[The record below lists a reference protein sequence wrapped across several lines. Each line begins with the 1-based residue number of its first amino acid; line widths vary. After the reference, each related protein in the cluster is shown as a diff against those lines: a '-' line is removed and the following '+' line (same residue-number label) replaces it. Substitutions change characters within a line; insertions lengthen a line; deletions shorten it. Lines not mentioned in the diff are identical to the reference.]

1 MLLAYLTQTIDYLYI
16 YWIDIK
22 GKYTGLRQHR
32 RTKIDCLSRLAR
44 TI

>member
-1 MLLAYLTQTIDYLYI
+1 MLLAYLSQTIDCLYV

-22 GKYTGLRQHR
+22 GKYTGLRQLR
-32 RTKIDCLSRLAR
+32 TTKIDRLSNLAR